1 MTREPRTTP
10 TPAPRHDEARPPP
23 TGTLHVVAT
32 PIGNLRDITL
42 RALDVL
48 KAVAVVAAEDTRHT
62 RKLLAAHGIKT
73 RLVSLHAHSSEAKVE
88 ELAERLSA
96 GDDVAFVTDAGCP
109 AVSDP
114 GAQLVD
120 AALRRGVPVRAVPGP
135 SAVTAALSISG
146 LQTADF
152 RFLGFL
158 PRASGKRRAVL
169 GEAAA
174 SGCAIVV
181 FEAPTRL
188 RELLEDLATV
198 VPERSIAA
206 CRELTKIH
214 EEVLRGTPR
223 EVLDRLD
230 APVRGELTIVVEA
243 ARRRDPAGEG
253 ADPAAVLERARQL
266 RRQGMSTGQA
276 AKTLASE
283 CGLARSE
290 AYRVILA
297 DEGDA

>member
-1 MTREPRTTP
+1 VTRELNTPRP
-10 TPAPRHDEARPPP
+10 SPRSDERILPS
-23 TGTLHVVAT
+23 TGTLYVVAT

-42 RALDVL
+42 RALEVL
-48 KAVAVVAAEDTRHT
+48 KTAAVVAAEDTRHT
-62 RKLLAAHGIKT
+62 RKLLTAHGIKT

-88 ELAERLSA
+88 ELAERLRS

-114 GAQLVD
+114 GSQLVD
-120 AALRRGVPVRAVPGP
+120 AALRRGAPVRAVPGP

-158 PRASGKRRAVL
+158 PRAAGKRRAAL
-169 GEAAA
+169 GEAATA
-174 SGCAIVV
+174 GCAIVV

-188 RELLEDLATV
+188 RELLEDLALV
-198 VPERSIAA
+198 VPERTIAV

-214 EEVLRGTPR
+214 EEILRGTPR
-223 EVLDRLD
+223 EVAERVT
-230 APVRGELTIVVEA
+230 ATVRGELTIVIEA
-243 ARRRDPAGEG
+243 ARRGERRPDEIDPSAT
-253 ADPAAVLERARQL
+253 VERARQL

-276 AKTLASE
+276 AKMLSAE
-283 CGLARSE
+283 YGLSRSE
-290 AYRVILA
+290 AYQMILA
-297 DEGDA
+297 DEDDAR